1 MNSEFHRRM
10 KFYFSYFSTD
20 INFFIFIFND
30 WTKTKKVLNP
40 KIAFIFTIEPQF
52 SCVLNLCRTNT
63 HTAFWVR
70 SVIGWSPPYLE
81 FNAQHEVKIISR
93 STLVELVAAH
103 MWEAHTAEYC
113 YCCCPSLLTCSQL
126 SPSIWFPISVEHLMP
141 DILIS
146 NSTVKIVSRSILVEL
161 GAAHMWE
168 AYTDY

>member
-113 YCCCPSLLTCSQL
+113 CCCPSLLACSQL
-126 SPSIWFPISVEHLMP
+126 NPSNWYLFSVEHLMP

-146 NSTVKIVSRSILVEL
+146 DRYKSRSSLAQL
-161 GAAHMWE
+161 
-168 AYTDY
+168 